1 MRVTFNQL
9 HDGIQQINTAAEAF
23 ADAQWQ
29 VSTGLR
35 LRAPSDDPAAAQRAV
50 LDQASIQALDAYKSV
65 SGSASTRLTALD
77 TTLGG
82 MGDKITAAMTALQ
95 GSLGSTAT
103 QTVRDAAAITFQ
115 GIRDAIVADINS
127 SVNGTRLFGGTGANQ
142 PPYAKVSG
150 AWTYQGTSQAATV
163 AIGPNTK
170 VAITFDGAS
179 ILKGSDATDVLS
191 LLDSLA
197 TAAQAGDA
205 TTLLAGQ
212 NLLRNAF
219 ARVTRAQSQ
228 VGYDEVSVAD
238 GEEWLSSR
246 RLSAITRLAEDREVN
261 MAEALTRMSKAQTAY
276 QAALGA
282 MASISK
288 QSLMDYIR

>member
-9 HDGIQQINTAAEAF
+9 HDGIQQINTAAEEF
-23 ADAQWQ
+23 TEAQWQ

-35 LRAPSDDPAAAQRAV
+35 LRAPSDDPASAQRAV

-82 MGDKITAAMTALQ
+82 IGDKITAALTALQ

-103 QTVRDAAAITFQ
+103 QSARDAAAITFQ
-115 GIRDAIVADINS
+115 GIRAALVADINAT
-127 SVNGTRLFGGTGANQ
+127 VDGTPLFGGTGSRQ
-142 PPYAKVSG
+142 DPYAKVSG
-150 AWTYQGTSQAATV
+150 AWTYQGTSQSATV
-163 AIGPNTK
+163 TVAPNIN
-170 VAITFDGAS
+170 VAITLDGQS

-197 TAAQAGDA
+197 TAAQTNDT
-205 TTLLAGQ
+205 TTLLAGES
-212 NLLRNAF
+212 LLKNAF

-238 GEEWLSSR
+238 GDERLSSR
-246 RLSAITRLAEDREVN
+246 RLSATTRLAEDREVN